1 MSLAQGPDAEPADVA
16 DEART
21 RLVRLE
27 IGGFR
32 SIRSCDVQ
40 LEDINVLI
48 GANGAGKSNLV
59 SFVRMLNYL
68 ASGALQRFVAESGGA
83 SSNLHFGAKVT
94 PQIETRLT
102 FETKTGTTVYYAR
115 LFHVAPDELAFAD
128 ENVTF
133 HRRDREAPQ
142 QRPYGAGHR
151 ESGLIAKSKEGDKT
165 AAVTRKMLS
174 ECRAYQFH
182 DTSSTARMRQTV
194 EVDSNFYLRADGG
207 NLAAV
212 LYLLKQ
218 NKGEYYDRIVS
229 TIRQVAPFF
238 GDFVLEP
245 HPLNP
250 RYVSLRWM
258 ERDSDYEFGPHQLS
272 DGTLRAI
279 ALITLF
285 LLPEEMMPR
294 MILVDEPELGLH
306 PSAIAT
312 ICALVR
318 HASLSSQ
325 ILLATQSSAML
336 DEFEA
341 KDVIV
346 VDRAADAGRS
356 PSSVFRRLDP
366 VGLKHWTEEYS
377 LAELWDKNVLGGRPA
392 R

>member
-1 MSLAQGPDAEPADVA
+1 MA
-16 DEART
+16 DETRT
-21 RLVRLE
+21 RLARLE

-32 SIRSCDVQ
+32 SIRSCDIQ

-59 SFVRMLNYL
+59 SFVRLLNYM
-68 ASGALQRFVAESGGA
+68 ASGALQLFVAESGGA
-83 SSNLHFGAKVT
+83 NSNVHFGAKVT
-94 PQIETRLT
+94 PQIETFLT
-102 FETKTGTTVYYAR
+102 FAARTGTTKYHAR
-115 LFHVAPDELAFAD
+115 LFHVAPDEFAFAD

-133 HRRDREAPQ
+133 HRTGSEAPQ
-142 QRPYGAGHR
+142 ERSYGAGHR
-151 ESGLIAKSKEGDKT
+151 ESGLIAQSKEGDKT

-194 EVDSNFYLRADGG
+194 PVDNNYYLRADGG

-218 NKGEYYDRIVS
+218 NRTEYYDRIVS

-238 GDFVLEP
+238 GGFLLEP

-250 RYVSLRWM
+250 RYVSLRWT
-258 ERDSDYEFGPHQLS
+258 ERGSDYEFGPHQLS

-285 LLPEEMMPR
+285 LLPEEMMPP
-294 MILVDEPELGLH
+294 MILIDEPELGLH

-346 VDRAADAGRS
+346 VDRRAESGQT
-356 PSSVFRRLDP
+356 PSSAFRRLDP
-366 VGLKHWTEEYS
+366 DGLRHWTAEYS